1 MLFAR
6 MLRAAMLD
14 QKLYAELR
22 SDPVAGTQAVVV
34 VLLGTGAAVVAVI
47 IASQFTID
55 SDISTAEAVGRGLI
69 IMPGVWLVP
78 AASGFFLGRIFHER
92 QDGPPP
98 TSEML
103 TVLGFSAAPA
113 VLLLFLII
121 PIVGQVMGVLVPLWL
136 LVSMAAAVKSALR
149 VAFIRGLM
157 TIAPGFVLTILIGI
171 SQAPSDGG
179 G

>member
-1 MLFAR
+1 MSDVPQPGSAEQGIGYR
-6 MLRAAMLD
+6 MGQDIAVGV
-14 QKLYAELR
+14 AEHL
-22 SDPVAGTQAVVV
+22 AVMVI
-34 VLLGTGAAVVAVI
+34 AVI

-55 SDISTAEAVGRGLI
+55 SDISTPEAVGRGLI

-98 TSEML
+98 TNEML

-157 TIAPGFVLTILIGI
+157 TIAPGFVVTILIGI
-171 SQAPSDGG
+171 AQAPSGDGG
-179 G
+179 